1 MSTKDE
7 LQQIEADLARLRAEN
22 QEIRDQI
29 RDIGATDQVEIG
41 AMISQADEQVELI
54 ADLERRRDGLL
65 QKLESEGGG
74 KEGTR

>member
-7 LQQIEADLARLRAEN
+7 LQRIEADLARLRAEN

-65 QKLESEGGG
+65 QKLESGGDE
-74 KEGTR
+74 EGTR